1 MENTNTEHTTEA
13 HIGPHIPK
21 IQWEQVSWYIS
32 NTVLTTFL
40 FAIIVLIVSIFWN
53 KALKSNKKSRL
64 KQFLLSFL
72 GYFDQYLI
80 DSFWNKKFARNYY
93 ALVVGI
99 FSIIFFWNL
108 FGLAIDWLGASISPT
123 ILVYLRPMHSDLN
136 TTVVLWAL
144 TVFMFLWIGIKTHW
158 FTSTAKSYCFNFTW
172 ENLMAK
178 IINVFVGWLH
188 LIWLP
193 ATLASLSL
201 RLFWNIFA
209 WIVLIW
215 VITFLGWMMSEKVF
229 EVGKFLSIPFWFFE
243 FFVAFVQAVVFAG
256 LIIAYFKQAS
266 EEHH

>member
-13 HIGPHIPK
+13 HIWPHIPK

-32 NTVLTTFL
+32 NTVVTTFA
-40 FAIIVLIVSIFWN
+40 FFIIVLIVSILWN
-53 KALKSNKKSRL
+53 RALKSDKPSRL
-64 KQFLLSFL
+64 KQFFLNFL
-72 GYFDQYLI
+72 GYFDTYLI
-80 DSFWNKKFARNYY
+80 EAFWDKKFARNYY

-108 FGLAIDWLGASISPT
+108 FWLAIDWLGMSVSPT
-123 ILVYLRPMHSDLN
+123 VIEYFRPMHSDLN
-136 TTVVLWAL
+136 TTVVLWAV

-158 FTSTAKSYCFNFTW
+158 FTSTAKAYCFNFTG
-172 ENLMAK
+172 ESIMSK
-178 IINVFVGWLH
+178 FINVFVWWLH
-188 LIWLP
+188 LIGLP

-209 WIVLIW
+209 GIVLIW
-215 VITFLGWMMSEKVF
+215 VITFLGWMMSEAVF
-229 EVGKFLSIPFWFFE
+229 GAWKIVSLPFWFFE
-243 FFVAFVQAVVFAG
+243 FFVAFVQAVVFAW